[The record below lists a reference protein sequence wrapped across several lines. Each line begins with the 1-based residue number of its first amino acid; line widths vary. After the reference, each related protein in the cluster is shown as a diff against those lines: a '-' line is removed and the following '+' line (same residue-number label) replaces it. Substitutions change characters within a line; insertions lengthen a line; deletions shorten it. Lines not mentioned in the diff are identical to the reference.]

1 MFGFPTFMSAPSI
14 SPDPSETSSQ
24 VLRGMLLVSALQRG
38 KKPIGYD
45 AQGGFRN
52 LPISGQTFTRQ
63 I

>member
-1 MFGFPTFMSAPSI
+1 
-14 SPDPSETSSQ
+14 
-24 VLRGMLLVSALQRG
+24 MLLVSALQRG

>member
-1 MFGFPTFMSAPSI
+1 MSAPST

-24 VLRGMLLVSALQRG
+24 VLRGMLLLSALQHG

-52 LPISGQTFTRQ
+52 QPLSGQTFTRQ